1 LCFNQRVAK
10 RIITQLVDDT
20 TGEDIKPGKGE
31 TVDFA
36 LDGQAYTIDLTTK
49 NADAFRGLF
58 QDYVAAATRVGRK
71 GNRSSKR
78 NAANPTSEVREWA
91 RSNGWP
97 DLGNRG
103 RIPADVQTAFNAR

>member
-1 LCFNQRVAK
+1 MAK

-36 LDGQAYTIDLTTK
+36 LDGQAYAIDLTTK
-49 NADAFRGLF
+49 NAEAFRNLF
-58 QDYVAAATRVGRK
+58 QDYIAAATKVGRK
-71 GNRSSKR
+71 TARGSKRSS
-78 NAANPTSEVREWA
+78 ANPTSEVRDWA
-91 RSNGWP
+91 RANGWP

>member
-1 LCFNQRVAK
+1 MAK

-58 QDYVAAATRVGRK
+58 QDYVAAATKVGRK

-103 RIPADVQTAFNAR
+103 RIPADVQAAFNAR